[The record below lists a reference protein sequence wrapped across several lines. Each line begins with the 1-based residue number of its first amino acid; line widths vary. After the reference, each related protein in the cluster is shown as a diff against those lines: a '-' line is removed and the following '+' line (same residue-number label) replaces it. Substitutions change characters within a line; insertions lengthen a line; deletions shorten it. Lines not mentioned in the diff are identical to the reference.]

1 MIGERAETMSNRI
14 ASTALPVQTK
24 LPQAVYRRG
33 AILDSA
39 SDWEVIELRRRAH
52 AGVWAA
58 RTALVLSVPFAVTAW
73 AFGQEHAWLAY
84 MLLPVI
90 AAFFSG
96 VFFGAAICD
105 RRQITDDSLAGR
117 RGAFVALATYIIY
130 ALEMGS
136 LSYTPFETA
145 LNTFMAS
152 LIVSG
157 WLVFPVAFLAGML
170 AFRAREG
177 AYRYQQHDALA

>member
-1 MIGERAETMSNRI
+1 MIGERAETMSNRMAT
-14 ASTALPVQTK
+14 ASVSHQATLLQQT
-24 LPQAVYRRG
+24 YRRG
-33 AILDSA
+33 AILDAA
-39 SDWEVIELRRRAH
+39 SDWEIIELRRRAH

-73 AFGQEHAWLAY
+73 AFGEEHAWLAY
-84 MLLPVI
+84 MLLPVV
-90 AAFFSG
+90 AAFFAG

-117 RGAFVALATYIIY
+117 RGTFVALATYIIY
-130 ALEMGS
+130 ALEMGA
-136 LSYTPFETA
+136 LSYTPFNTA
-145 LNTFMAS
+145 LDTFMAS

-177 AYRYQQHDALA
+177 AYRYQSEPAA